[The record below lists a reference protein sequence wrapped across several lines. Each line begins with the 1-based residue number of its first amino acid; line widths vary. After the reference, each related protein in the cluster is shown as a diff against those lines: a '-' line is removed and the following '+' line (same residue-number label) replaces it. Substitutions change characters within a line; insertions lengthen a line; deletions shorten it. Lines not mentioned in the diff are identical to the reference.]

1 MATSVQSAQTDL
13 NNNEFIQT
21 LIKENDQ
28 LKVLNEKLF
37 KRSLN
42 QKRKILRLKKQL
54 SDFIPKSSVKDDVK
68 EVDNEESN
76 IWEDVEEVIASYN
89 ISQ

>member
-28 LKVLNEKLF
+28 LKVLNNF
-37 KRSLN
+37 
-42 QKRKILRLKKQL
+42 
-54 SDFIPKSSVKDDVK
+54 
-68 EVDNEESN
+68 
-76 IWEDVEEVIASYN
+76 
-89 ISQ
+89 

>member
-1 MATSVQSAQTDL
+1 MATSVQSAQTNL